1 MIKSIKKEDWSPAN
15 GLELE
20 DNALTVV
27 TNPGNYL
34 VLAGPGAGKT
44 ELLAQKACFL
54 LETNTCRYPRRILA
68 ISFKRDAAFNLKQ
81 RLNERC
87 EEELA
92 RRFDSMT
99 FDSFAK
105 QLLDRFHLAL
115 PAKYAIDANYEIVT
129 KDPEIL
135 KYYQVEDPDQDYDV
149 KSALAPG
156 ILKAHAEKPL
166 PLNRMGKANKLRH
179 DVWKRMLAEKPS
191 KLSFKMVMRLA
202 DLIIKTNPKIKT
214 YLQQT
219 YQFVFLDEFQD
230 STDLQYGFFK
240 SCFLGSASNY
250 TAVGDDKQ
258 RIMLWAGAL
267 DAVFDDFIN
276 DTNAVMMP
284 LKMNFRCAPR
294 LVELLNHLAKYLLGK
309 TDVATP
315 SKKWKGDEGEC
326 LMWVYEDQDA
336 EIKSLLVDVQKW
348 IKEDRI
354 DPREICIL
362 VKRSLQDYAGALIA
376 YFNANGI
383 KTRDEN
389 VYQEALS
396 KEVIQYIVHVIY
408 LVFGRKD
415 QESKNIVINFTTG
428 LYLEYEDEQLL
439 RLENAIHSFI
449 KTLSK
454 KYGKITIDTA
464 TITTLTNDI
473 VQFAGLGR
481 IQAAYPNYKKKKT
494 FDDDIK
500 VLTEMIGEAL
510 VTTSS
515 IAEALDQICG
525 VNTIPVMT
533 VHKSKGLEYHTVIFI
548 GLEDSAFWKFNE
560 NMDEDKCTFFVALS
574 RAKQR
579 VVFTFSKKRTNS
591 YGTWP
596 QGYTKIKVIF
606 DELLKSGIVKPEARD
621 LPAAKN

>member
-1 MIKSIKKEDWSPAN
+1 
-15 GLELE
+15 
-20 DNALTVV
+20 
-27 TNPGNYL
+27 
-34 VLAGPGAGKT
+34 
-44 ELLAQKACFL
+44 
-54 LETNTCRYPRRILA
+54 
-68 ISFKRDAAFNLKQ
+68 
-81 RLNERC
+81 
-87 EEELA
+87 
-92 RRFDSMT
+92 
-99 FDSFAK
+99 
-105 QLLDRFHLAL
+105 
-115 PAKYAIDANYEIVT
+115 
-129 KDPEIL
+129 
-135 KYYQVEDPDQDYDV
+135 
-149 KSALAPG
+149 
-156 ILKAHAEKPL
+156 
-166 PLNRMGKANKLRH
+166 
-179 DVWKRMLAEKPS
+179 
-191 KLSFKMVMRLA
+191 
-202 DLIIKTNPKIKT
+202 
-214 YLQQT
+214 
-219 YQFVFLDEFQD
+219 
-230 STDLQYGFFK
+230 
-240 SCFLGSASNY
+240 LGSASNY

-439 RLENAIHSFI
+439 RLENALHSFI